1 MHVQHVVYGT
11 LSVNLEPD
19 ITVFVGLEG
28 KTRLLRGIHEAVQSP
43 DKKVWNWGEIKPENP
58 DVLKPLLLDV
68 DRARDTGFYNEKSLN
83 YLQQAVAKA
92 GFQRGLTFFPT
103 EEGVKVAFNASED
116 GQAHLRV
123 IFTRIAEHL
132 FSLFGDQNPLDGYAL
147 VLINELELLLHPK
160 FQYNLLPKLKTTF
173 PKVQFVVSTNSPLI
187 ISTVD
192 ARCLRIIE
200 DEKVYSVGRYTYGR
214 DANSLL
220 IEVFGAPN
228 RPVEIEKKI
237 DNISRLIDRNKLEEA
252 KKGLA
257 ELESIVGPHD
267 SEVLRINTLLHFLED
282 DGESQT

>member
-1 MHVQHVVYGT
+1 MHIKHVVYGT
-11 LSVNLEPD
+11 LSVALEPD
-19 ITVFVGLEG
+19 ITVFVGLES
-28 KTRLLRGIHEAVQSP
+28 KTRLLRGIHEAVQRP

-68 DRARDTGFYNEKSLN
+68 DRVSDTGCFYNERSLN
-83 YLQQAVAKA
+83 CLQQAVAKA

-103 EEGVKVAFNASED
+103 EEGVKAAFNASED

-132 FSLFGDQNPLDGYAL
+132 FSLFGDQNPLEGYAL
-147 VLINELELLLHPK
+147 VLINELELFLHPR
-160 FQYNLLPKLKTTF
+160 FQHDLLPKLRAAF

-187 ISTVD
+187 VSTVD
-192 ARCLRIIE
+192 ARCLREIE
-200 DEKVYSVGRYTYGR
+200 DEKVYSAGSYTYGR
-214 DANSLL
+214 DANALL
-220 IEVFGAPN
+220 IEVFNVPV
-228 RPVEIEKKI
+228 RPAEIEERI
-237 DNISRLIDRNKLEEA
+237 HNISRLIDVSKLEEA

-282 DGESQT
+282 GGGS